1 MPDVQIPK
9 SLNNLQVTVPA
20 LQGDVR
26 RRAARVSV
34 PIPVRLRPVD
44 FSDGNFD
51 DVASTLNIGRNAVY
65 VTTWRGNY
73 YAGMRLIVTYPF
85 ISEAKSAVWEYLGE
99 VLRVD
104 RQGDGRSRIVIRL
117 QFVMQPADTPTFISL

>member
-1 MPDVQIPK
+1 MADIQIPK
-9 SLNNLQVTVPA
+9 SLNNLQVTIPA

-26 RRAARVSV
+26 RRTARVSV

-44 FSDGNFD
+44 FSDGSFD
-51 DVASTLNIGRNAVY
+51 DVASTVNVSRGAMY

-73 YAGMRLIVTYPF
+73 YSGMRVIVTYPF
-85 ISEAKSAVWEYLGE
+85 LSETKSAVWEYLGE

-104 RQGDGRSRIVIRL
+104 RQGDGRSRVVIRL
-117 QFVMQPADTPTFISL
+117 QFVMQPADSPSFITL

>member
-1 MPDVQIPK
+1 MADIQIPK
-9 SLNNLQVTVPA
+9 SLNNLQVTIPA

-26 RRAARVSV
+26 RRTARVCV

-44 FSDGNFD
+44 FSDGSFD
-51 DVASTLNIGRNAVY
+51 DVASTVNISRGAMY

-73 YAGMRLIVTYPF
+73 YSGMRLIVTYPF
-85 ISEAKSAVWEYLGE
+85 LSETKSAVWEYLGE

-104 RQGDGRSRIVIRL
+104 RQGDGRSRVVIRL
-117 QFVMQPADTPTFISL
+117 QFVMQPADSPSFITL

>member
-20 LQGDVR
+20 LHGDVR

-34 PIPVRLRPVD
+34 PIPVRIRPVD
-44 FSDGNFD
+44 FSDGSFD
-51 DVASTLNIGRNAVY
+51 DLASTVNIARNAMY

-73 YAGMRLIVTYPF
+73 YSGMRLIITYPF
-85 ISEAKSAVWEYLGE
+85 IAEAKSPIWEYLGE

-104 RQGDGRSRIVIRL
+104 RQGDGRSRVVIRL
-117 QFVMQPADTPTFISL
+117 QFVMQPADGPSFITL

>member
-1 MPDVQIPK
+1 MEEVQIPK

-26 RRAARVSV
+26 RRSARVSV
-34 PIPVRLRPVD
+34 PIPVRIRPVD
-44 FSDGNFD
+44 FSDGSFD
-51 DVASTLNIGRNAVY
+51 DAASTVDIARNSIY

-73 YAGMRLIVTYPF
+73 YSGMRLIVTYPF
-85 ISEAKSAVWEYLGE
+85 LAEAKSAVWEYLGE

-104 RQGDGRSRIVIRL
+104 RQGDGRSRIVVLL
-117 QFVMQPADTPTFISL
+117 QFVMQPSDSPSFITL